1 MICINNSQGSKPMSD
16 VQYDDSFVP
25 QREKI
30 PAEPP
35 GIPYDPSPR
44 PGLDELSAA
53 ERLILWAIRALA
65 EGPSNWS
72 LVQKELWLCC
82 GPVTIETVLQS
93 LHEMLTVLAV
103 HRRRILTVG
112 KIPVPR
118 LSADEVTLLSLVAA
132 AQCHHASKAE
142 AITRWLVRNSGQEPM
157 MASATR
163 FAESLTR
170 SGIRLTLTTA
180 A

>member
-1 MICINNSQGSKPMSD
+1 MICINNSQGRQTMSD
-16 VQYDDSFVP
+16 VQCDSFLP
-25 QREKI
+25 PREKI

-44 PGLDELSAA
+44 PSLDQLSAA

-65 EGPSNWS
+65 EGPNNWS

-82 GPVTIETVLQS
+82 GPVTIEAVLQS
-93 LHEMLTVLAV
+93 LHEMLTVLGM

-112 KIPVPR
+112 KIRVPR
-118 LSADEVTLLSLVAA
+118 LSADEVTLLSLIAA

-142 AITRWLVRNSGQEPM
+142 AITRWLVRNSGQDVM
-157 MASATR
+157 MVSTAR

-170 SGIRLTLTTA
+170 SGIRLTLTTVD
-180 A
+180 